1 MLLAGYQT
9 GAAPQA
15 VNNPDGHLA
24 EPQAAQES
32 QMFVKPA
39 KLAKGEEILR
49 IIDFIDKIVSTVEDR
64 ALSELGATKLVV

>member
-32 QMFVKPA
+32 RMFVKPA
-39 KLAKGEEILR
+39 KLPKGEEIL
-49 IIDFIDKIVSTVEDR
+49 DFIDKIVSTVEDR